1 MAAMRGIADNL
12 SEFTAET
19 IWSSPARRCVVLAD
33 AIAGGRRWTRKD
45 DVRLMELNFG
55 DWEGQ
60 SWDSVPRGA
69 LDAWAADPLVFAPPG
84 GEMGAA
90 LIQRVRS
97 FHADLVAQR
106 RDCVVVS
113 HGGPLKLLAALLRDQ
128 EPDLLAPAPGFGQ
141 VDIVAC

>member
-1 MAAMRGIADNL
+1 MAAMQGIADTL
-12 SEFTAET
+12 AEFTAET

-33 AIAGGRRWTRKD
+33 ALAGGRCGTRQD

-69 LDAWAADPLVFAPPG
+69 LDAWAADPLAFAPPG
-84 GEMGAA
+84 GETGAA
-90 LIQRVRS
+90 LLQRVRS
-97 FHADLVAQR
+97 FHADISAQR

-113 HGGPLKLLAALLRDQ
+113 HGGPLKLLAALLRDR
-128 EPDLLAPAPGFGQ
+128 EPDLLAPAPGFGE